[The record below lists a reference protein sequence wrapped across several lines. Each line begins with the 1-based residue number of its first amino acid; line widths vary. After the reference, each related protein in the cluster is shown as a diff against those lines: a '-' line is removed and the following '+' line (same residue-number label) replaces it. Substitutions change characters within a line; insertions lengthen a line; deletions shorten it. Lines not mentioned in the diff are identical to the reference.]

1 MGRTLIVLT
10 ILVIVFVLPL
20 SFCEAGSFGSGG
32 SSGGGGGGGGIS
44 VGSFSSMPSTSGGGK
59 TTSGWSKPV
68 ISSSSSK
75 SSATPAVK
83 STSTV
88 STSSS
93 AKVSAQPSNTK
104 YDWVTNYGWEKQTG
118 GYQRATG
125 QTSSSKEPIWD
136 SSKVVYT
143 QFTATPFENKLVDSA
158 NIKKGSW
165 SGTDFKAVGYKE
177 ISTDWAI
184 TSTAGMDNMKFSG
197 AGNIQL
203 GYSKPG
209 TAINVDSTIAS
220 VGTTFGTSGWNFDN
234 KADPV
239 KLNSLVADAKSFNFE
254 EYIASKSQSTAKPV
268 QVGNSVQMPT
278 GGFKGLDSFRRS
290 ESVKTSTSFE
300 TTVTQ
305 EPFDES
311 WSKNE
316 IFHPYVEPVKPS
328 SSGSSGGDGGD
339 GGDNRASITLHMSDG
354 MVHTY
359 DAATRSQAVD
369 KGAAL
374 ANEGRVSGVIGVSGS
389 DVRDSSNCYGSC

>member
-10 ILVIVFVLPL
+10 ILVMVFVLPL

-32 SSGGGGGGGGIS
+32 SSGGGGGGIS

-75 SSATPAVK
+75 SSATAVAK
-83 STSTV
+83 STPTV
-88 STSSS
+88 SASSS
-93 AKVSAQPSNTK
+93 SQASAQPANTK

-125 QTSSSKEPIWD
+125 QVSTSKEPIWD

-143 QFTATPFENKLVDSA
+143 QFTATPFANKLVDSA

-197 AGNIQL
+197 AGNMQL

-209 TAINVDSTIAS
+209 TAIDVDGTISS
-220 VGTTFGTSGWNFDN
+220 VATTFGTSGWTFDN

-239 KLNSLVADAKSFNFE
+239 KLSSVVADAKSFNFE
-254 EYIASKSQSTAKPV
+254 EYIASKSQSTTKPV
-268 QVGNSVQMPT
+268 QLGNSVQMPT
-278 GGFKGLDSFRRS
+278 GGVKGLDSFRRS
-290 ESVKTSTSFE
+290 ENVKTSTSFE

-311 WSKNE
+311 WSKND
-316 IFHPYVEPVKPS
+316 IFHPYVEPVKPT

-339 GGDNRASITLHMSDG
+339 SRASITLHMNDG
-354 MVHTY
+354 TVHTY
-359 DAATRSQAVD
+359 EAATRSQAVD

-374 ANEGRVSGVIGVSGS
+374 AEEGRVSGVIGVSGS